1 MKRQTY
7 TQQQNELIAE
17 YCAHYGLEPEQIMF
31 FTDDPK
37 PFFDREATAIL
48 LNRLLD
54 VAGIEDTPVPS
65 IFPDNFSIQYR
76 VTFADGTFAGSTGMA
91 NLNEKLDDQPMTPE
105 QIKSLATS
113 RAARSALLNKGID
126 LVKLHEA
133 SKSASNNVAQF
144 SGPPVSNEAKLLR
157 EVHALGYETS
167 YIVDSWFE
175 EADGRRKFTDKAA
188 WKRLLN
194 NRYGVDRSSDLSED
208 QLSDFA
214 AFLRT
219 MLPVQKAAA

>member
-1 MKRQTY
+1 MNKQNY
-7 TQQQNELIAE
+7 TKEQNELIAE
-17 YCAHYGLEPEQIMF
+17 YSAAYGLEPGQIIF
-31 FTDDPK
+31 FEGDPE
-37 PFFDREATAIL
+37 PFFDRDATAVL
-48 LNRLLD
+48 LHSLCD
-54 VAGIEDTPVPS
+54 VAGIEDTPVES
-65 IFPDNFSIQYR
+65 FFPDVVSVHYK
-76 VTFADGTFAGSTGMA
+76 VTFTDGTFAGSTGKA
-91 NLNEKLDDQPMTPE
+91 HINELLDGQPMTLD
-105 QIKSLATS
+105 QLNSLATS
-113 RAARSALLNKGID
+113 RAARSALRNKGIK
-126 LVKLHEA
+126 LARLHEA
-133 SKSASNNVAQF
+133 SKGGHSNVAQF
-144 SGPPVSNEAKLLR
+144 SGPPISNEAKLLR

-208 QLSDFA
+208 QLADFA